1 MPDKAAKEPTI
12 VLRQVSF
19 VKSAAKVDQCPSEAM
34 PEVAFAGRSNV
45 GKSSLMNMLL
55 SRKNLVKV
63 SSTPGRTQLLN
74 FFCVNES
81 FHLVDLPG
89 YGFAKAPAH
98 VRNNWQA
105 LITQYLA
112 SRQQL
117 AAVVLLLDVRHLPS
131 PEDYAVLELFREVEV
146 PCLIAVTKS
155 DKLSQ
160 QQRSNQVR
168 QIAKAL
174 SLHPGDVIPC
184 SANTGLGRDALW
196 TSIRLFVDTPSF
208 DLPETTA
215 EGDA

>member
-1 MPDKAAKEPTI
+1 MPDRAKKEPAI

-19 VKSAAKVDQCPSEAM
+19 VTSAAKVNQCPPEPM

-55 SRKNLVKV
+55 ARKNLVKV

-74 FFCVNES
+74 FFRVNDA

-89 YGFAKAPAH
+89 YGFAKAPAQ
-98 VRNNWQA
+98 VRRNWQA

-112 SRQQL
+112 SREQL

-131 PEDYAVLELFREVEV
+131 PEDYAVLELFREVGI
-146 PCLIAVTKS
+146 PCLIAVTKA

-160 QQRSNQVR
+160 QQRGNQVR

-174 SLHPGDVIPC
+174 SLHPGDVVPC
-184 SANTGLGRDALW
+184 SANTGLGRDPLW
-196 TSIRLFVDTPSF
+196 RSIRLFVDPPTF
-208 DLPETTA
+208 DLPEPTA